1 MKKFKIT
8 YQENSKI
15 KTITLKAN
23 SIDEID
29 LPLNIINIKKSSAN
43 PLINFFNHPIE
54 FNKSKNTITLFNEL
68 NIMLKSRLPL
78 AEAINILKKST
89 KNQQISNILNS
100 IENALKNGKP
110 IHKTLEIYKNY
121 FGQLPI
127 SFFKLGEQNGNLNDS
142 INSLSIVLNSIEEN
156 KKQIISSLS
165 YPLTLFIMLGL
176 SMVFIF
182 TFVMPNFDYIFMMYK
197 EDLPLATKLLL
208 NTKEILIDY
217 FGFMV
222 AALLAIILLF
232 IFKYKNSLN
241 FRYKIDRI
249 LVSNIPILST
259 MLFLSSY
266 HRFFLSTKLLLESK
280 YQFQTAFNNS
290 KIIVNNSYLQKKLDI
305 ISSNINNGKSIAN
318 AFEESLIFDDF
329 TIRLINT
336 GEKSNSLEIV
346 IGEIEKIY
354 KQKLDR
360 NIKLFSSMIE
370 PVFLLFITVLIIWLV
385 LAIFLPIWQIG
396 SVIK

>member
-1 MKKFKIT
+1 MKSFKIT

-23 SIDEID
+23 GIDEID
-29 LPLNIINIKKSSAN
+29 LPLNIINIKESSAN
-43 PLINFFNHPIE
+43 PLTNLFNHSIDL
-54 FNKSKNTITLFNEL
+54 NKSKNTITLFNEL

-78 AEAINILKKST
+78 AEAINILKENT
-89 KNQQISNILNS
+89 KNQQISNILDS
-100 IENALKNGKP
+100 IETALKNGKP
-110 IHKTLEIYKNY
+110 IYKRLEIYKNY

-197 EDLPLATKLLL
+197 EELPLATKLLL
-208 NTKEILIDY
+208 NTKEILIGY
-217 FGFMV
+217 FGFI
-222 AALLAIILLF
+222 ATALLAIVLLF
-232 IFKYKNSLN
+232 ILKYKNSLN

-336 GEKSNSLEIV
+336 GEKSNSLEVV
-346 IGEIEKIY
+346 ISEIEKIY

-370 PVFLLFITVLIIWLV
+370 PVFLLFMTVLIVWLV